1 MRRREFLGLFG
12 GLSATIISRAARG
25 DAIKLVALVVLA
37 APVAEMQET
46 STSVYA
52 RTFFAELRRLGYVEG
67 KNLIVLRFTSAGHVE
82 RIPDVAREVVAATP
96 DVILAFSSR
105 IVLQLEKETTSI
117 PIVFVIADDPV
128 ASGIV
133 ASLSRPG
140 GNATGLTSLNAA
152 VDAKRLELLKEAM
165 PALRR
170 VALLTSRGDPAT
182 SSIASET
189 QNAARSRGVELEIGT
204 VDNLDNLEGMLTAFV
219 KAGSEAVIVAG
230 SPVFFPLQPRIA
242 KWAEAARTPVISPWR
257 ELPEAGGL
265 LSYGTSSGGLRRSHS
280 QGRGTSS
287 NLPGRTAD
295 QIRAGDQSQN
305 RQGAW
310 LNHSAAL
317 PRPRRRGDRIVCYIC
332 CDA

>member
-1 MRRREFLGLFG
+1 MRRRKFLGLFG

-46 STSVYA
+46 STNVYG
-52 RTFFAELRRLGYVEG
+52 RTFFAELRRLGYVER

-152 VDAKRLELLKEAM
+152 VDAKRLE
-165 PALRR
+165 
-170 VALLTSRGDPAT
+170 
-182 SSIASET
+182 
-189 QNAARSRGVELEIGT
+189 
-204 VDNLDNLEGMLTAFV
+204 
-219 KAGSEAVIVAG
+219 
-230 SPVFFPLQPRIA
+230 
-242 KWAEAARTPVISPWR
+242 
-257 ELPEAGGL
+257 
-265 LSYGTSSGGLRRSHS
+265 
-280 QGRGTSS
+280 
-287 NLPGRTAD
+287 
-295 QIRAGDQSQN
+295 
-305 RQGAW
+305 
-310 LNHSAAL
+310 
-317 PRPRRRGDRIVCYIC
+317 
-332 CDA
+332 

>member
-12 GLSATIISRAARG
+12 GLSATIISGAARG
-25 DAIKLVALVVLA
+25 DAIKRVALVVLA
-37 APVAEMQET
+37 APIAEMQET

-182 SSIASET
+182 SSTASAT
-189 QNAARSRGVELEIGT
+189 QNAARSLGVELEIQN
-204 VDNLDNLEGMLTAFV
+204 VESMDNLEGMLTAVV

-242 KWAEAARTPVISPWR
+242 QWSEAARTPVISPWR

-265 LSYGTSSGGLRRSHS
+265 LSYGTSVSGMFRRAAVFVDHILKGEEHPATFPVEQPTTFELVVNIKTAKALGLTIPPPLLAR
-280 QGRGTSS
+280 
-287 NLPGRTAD
+287 AD
-295 QIRAGDQSQN
+295 EVIE
-305 RQGAW
+305 
-310 LNHSAAL
+310 
-317 PRPRRRGDRIVCYIC
+317 
-332 CDA
+332 